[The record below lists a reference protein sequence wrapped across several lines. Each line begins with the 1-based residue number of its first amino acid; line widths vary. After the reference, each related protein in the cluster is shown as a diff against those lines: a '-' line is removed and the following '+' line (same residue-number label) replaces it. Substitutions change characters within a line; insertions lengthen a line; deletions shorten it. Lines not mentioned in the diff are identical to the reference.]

1 MKVSDIVNN
10 KIDRL
15 RTGYIFTY
23 DDFDIPV
30 DKVDALKKV
39 LSRLVASGKIAR
51 LSKGQFYKPER
62 SEFGVLRPPEYQVVK
77 DLLEEN
83 NKIVGY
89 LTGVSVYNKF
99 GLTTQVSN
107 TILIGTNI
115 DRKPRKRGKYSI
127 RFVKQRNTITN
138 ENIEKLQLLDAIRFI
153 KRIPDANVSQSC
165 FRIISIINK
174 YSIADQQ
181 SIIKYALKYNP
192 GTRALL
198 GAILDQVNNS
208 IKTESLYSSLNP
220 ATEFKI
226 GITDD
231 VLITKEKWRI
241 V

>member
-1 MKVSDIVNN
+1 MKVSDIVIN
-10 KIDRL
+10 KINRFKA
-15 RTGYIFTY
+15 GYVFTY

-30 DKVDALKKV
+30 NNLSALKMA
-39 LSRLVASGKIAR
+39 LNRLVASGKIVR
-51 LSKGQFYKPER
+51 LSKGQFYKPEK
-62 SEFGVLRPPEYQVVK
+62 SEFGILRPPEYQVVK
-77 DLLEEN
+77 DLLEDN

-89 LTGVSVYNKF
+89 ITGVSIYNKF

-127 RFVKQRNTITN
+127 RFIKQKNTITN

-153 KRIPDANVSQSC
+153 KRIPDADVSQSC
-165 FRIISIINK
+165 SRIM
-174 YSIADQQ
+174 
-181 SIIKYALKYNP
+181 SIIKQYSKVDQELLMKYGLKYNP

-198 GAILDQVNNS
+198 GAILDQVNDS
-208 IKTESLYSSLNP
+208 INTDALYSSLNP
-220 ATEFKI
+220 ATEFKL
-226 GITDD
+226 GIKDE